1 MASMENRDIH
11 ILYVDDEEHNLLS
24 FKATFRIRYAV
35 HTALS
40 ANEAKKILEKVP
52 IHIIITDQRMP
63 GMTGVEF
70 LESVLPLYPDP
81 IRILLTAYTDVQAV
95 VDSINKGKIFHFLT
109 KPWKEREL
117 DDIIQQAYR
126 AYKKQLEEK
135 ELVKKL
141 GTTNEQLEFLLR
153 QQMLS

>member
-1 MASMENRDIH
+1 MENRDIH

-24 FKATFRIRYAV
+24 FKATFRIRYTV

-40 ANEAKKILEKVP
+40 ASEAKKILEKVP

-117 DDIIQQAYR
+117 DDIIQQAYQ

>member
-1 MASMENRDIH
+1 METRDIH
-11 ILYVDDEEHNLLS
+11 ILYVDDEEHNLVS
-24 FKATFRIRYAV
+24 FKATFRLRYQV

-40 ANEAKKILEKVP
+40 AMDARKILESQP

-70 LESVLPLYPDP
+70 LESVRTVYPDP
-81 IRILLTAYTDVQAV
+81 IRILLTAYSDLQAV
-95 VDSINKGKIFHFLT
+95 VDSINKGKVYHFLT
-109 KPWKEREL
+109 KPWKEEEL
-117 DDIIQQAYR
+117 NQIIQQAYQ
-126 AYKKQLEEK
+126 AYLEHVEEK

>member
-1 MASMENRDIH
+1 METRDIH
-11 ILYVDDEEHNLLS
+11 ILYVDDEEHNLVS
-24 FKATFRIRYAV
+24 FKATFRLRYQV

-40 ANEAKKILEKVP
+40 AMDARKILESQP

-70 LESVLPLYPDP
+70 LESVRTVYPDP
-81 IRILLTAYTDVQAV
+81 IRILLTAYSDLQAV
-95 VDSINKGKIFHFLT
+95 VDSINKGKVYHFLT
-109 KPWKEREL
+109 KPWKEEEL
-117 DDIIQQAYR
+117 NQIIQQAYQ
-126 AYKKQLEEK
+126 AYLERVEEK